1 MRNKKPTCQIHQ
13 SYIDQGEMSAPNSGK
28 RWTDL
33 EPSLSDCCLKGIEEL
48 GFEFMTPVQASTIPY
63 FMQNKDVAV
72 EAVTGSGKT
81 LAFVI
86 PVVEMLIK
94 RTSPWSKG
102 EVGALV
108 ISPTRELASQI
119 AYVFGPF
126 LPPSLSLALLI
137 GGRDIVSDVSSVNEQ
152 GAQVIIATPGR
163 LVDLLCRSDCQLAL
177 AVRSLEVLILDE
189 ADRLLELGFEQSINT
204 VFSYLPKQRRT
215 GLFSATLTQDVKC
228 LIRAGMRNPVTI
240 TVKERQSSTHG
251 ELTPTPNTLH
261 NYYLVS
267 TPEAKIAKLFTLLGQ
282 LHDKKIIVFFATCA
296 SVSYFAV
303 LTKRLLPSVTVLAL
317 HGRMHSKRQKCFDA
331 FSSSSNAVLM
341 CTDVM
346 ARGVDFPLVDWV
358 VQFDPPSS
366 TKAFVHRC
374 GRTARIGHT
383 GQAVVMLLESE
394 VSYVDFLKLNQHISL
409 EHFELAS
416 EGEGSDGDTVKR
428 VRELAVKE
436 RQVVHL
442 RDVVARAYRGA

>member
-1 MRNKKPTCQIHQ
+1 MRAKKPTCQRENNINK
-13 SYIDQGEMSAPNSGK
+13 EMSAPSSGK
-28 RWTDL
+28 EWSDL
-33 EPSLSDCCLKGIEEL
+33 DPPLSECCLKGIEEL

-86 PVVEMLIK
+86 PVVEILLK
-94 RTSPWSKG
+94 RTSPWTKD
-102 EVGALV
+102 EVGALL
-108 ISPTRELASQI
+108 ISPTRELATQI
-119 AYVFGPF
+119 ASVFAPF

-137 GGRDIVSDVSSVNEQ
+137 GGGDVQADVSLVNEQ
-152 GAQVIIATPGR
+152 GAHVIVATPGR
-163 LVDLLCRSDCQLAL
+163 LVDLLCRSDCQLAP

-189 ADRLLELGFEQSINT
+189 ADRLLEMGFEQSINT

-215 GLFSATLTQDVKC
+215 GLFSATLTQDVKG

-240 TVKERQSSTHG
+240 MVKERHSKHSD
-251 ELTPTPNTLH
+251 LTPTPKTLH

-267 TPEAKIAKLFTLLGQ
+267 TADNKMSQLFTLLNQ
-282 LHDKKIIVFFATCA
+282 FLDKKIIVFFATCA

-303 LTKRLLPSVTVLAL
+303 LTKRFLPSATVLAL
-317 HGRMHSKRQKCFDA
+317 HGRMHSKRQKCFDT
-331 FSSSSNAVLM
+331 FSSSSSAVLM

-358 VQFDPPSS
+358 IQFDPPSS

-374 GRTARIGHT
+374 GRTARIGHM

-409 EHFELAS
+409 KPFALS
-416 EGEGSDGDTVKR
+416 SDRSDVDVVKR
-428 VRELAVKE
+428 TRELAVKE
-436 RQVVHL
+436 R
-442 RDVVARAYRGA
+442 

>member
-1 MRNKKPTCQIHQ
+1 MASPI
-13 SYIDQGEMSAPNSGK
+13 SSGK
-28 RWTDL
+28 VWRDL
-33 EPSLSDCCLKGIEEL
+33 KPPLSQRCLEGVQEL
-48 GFEFMTPVQASTIPY
+48 GFDYMTPVQASAIPY

-94 RTSPWSKG
+94 RTDKWTRD

-108 ISPTRELASQI
+108 ISPTRELAAQI
-119 AYVFGPF
+119 SSVFTSF
-126 LPPSLSLALLI
+126 LSPSLSSALLI
-137 GGRDIVSDVSSVNEQ
+137 GGSDLYTDVSLINER
-152 GAQVIIATPGR
+152 GAQVVIATPGR
-163 LVDLLCRSDCQLAL
+163 LEDLLRRSDCQLAP

-204 VFSYLPKQRRT
+204 ILSYLPKQRRT

-240 TVKERQSSTHG
+240 TVREKQSADD
-251 ELTPTPNTLH
+251 LTPTPRTLR

-267 TPEAKIAKLFTLLGQ
+267 PAEKKMIQLFNLLEQ
-282 LHDKKIIVFFATCA
+282 LQDKKVIIFFATCA

-303 LTKRLLPSVTVLAL
+303 LAKHLLPSATILAL
-317 HGRMHSKRQKCFDA
+317 HGRMHSKRQKCFDRFA
-331 FSSSSNAVLM
+331 SSASAILL

-358 VQFDPPSS
+358 IQFDPPSS

-374 GRTARIGHT
+374 GRTARIGNS
-383 GQAVVMLLESE
+383 GQALVMLLENE
-394 VSYVDFLKLNQHISL
+394 ISYVDFLKLNQHISL
-409 EHFELAS
+409 AEFELAMDS
-416 EGEGSDGDTVKR
+416 GMGTVNR

-436 RQVVHL
+436 R
-442 RDVVARAYRGA
+442 